1 MEENKCEYDFLNLYK
16 DKAFL
21 KNIVREEI
29 IQFSDKILKINKYG
43 FKQERNILLT
53 DKAIYNLKKLSLK
66 RRIDFKT
73 IEGITVSKISD
84 EFVIHC
90 KDINYDYQF
99 LSPRKK
105 TIIEII
111 AKYYKIIHDDEL
123 QLFELNTKSLNT
135 YVTTK
140 KEKLRRKNSSRKPN
154 QNSVDVEQYLFGN
167 NSKTDVRVTSS
178 AIEHSIIQKKKTFN
192 NTQVDINDFEKIKT
206 IGRGSVA
213 KVLLVKYSSN
223 NGLYAMKSMRKDQ
236 IISDGILDNIL
247 VERNILLLNQSQFLL
262 KLSFF
267 IQTSERIYF
276 ITPFLQG
283 GDLFH
288 KLKSDIFF
296 SEDLVKF
303 YAAQIAIA
311 IQDLHDLGFA
321 YRDLKPENVLIDKD
335 GYIKL
340 CDFGASVKIKGTEKE
355 NTFAGSP
362 EYVPPEMIC
371 REGHTFMCDWWS
383 FGILLYEL
391 LYGNTPFFNQ
401 DINRMYDLIKSGAI
415 AFPKFINIDG
425 KEKKYKVSDDAKDII
440 SKLLEKDPGI
450 RLGRKGLKEIKKH
463 PFFSS
468 IKFDSIQKKKI
479 KAPFIPKIDENN
491 EFEYF
496 DEEYL
501 NMDIKES
508 PVEKW
513 LSEYENWFDRFDFIG
528 VQERK
533 DTVTASDVFDDDDD
547 YNSD

>member
-223 NGLYAMKSMRKDQ
+223 NGLFAMKSMRKDQ

-401 DINRMYDLIKSGAI
+401 DVNRMYDLIKSGAI
-415 AFPKFINIDG
+415 AFPKFINMDG

>member
-401 DINRMYDLIKSGAI
+401 DVNRMYDLIKSGAI
-415 AFPKFINIDG
+415 AFPKFINMDG

>member
-401 DINRMYDLIKSGAI
+401 DVNRMYDLIKSGAI
-415 AFPKFINIDG
+415 AFPKFINMDG

-528 VQERK
+528 VPERK
-533 DTVTASDVFDDDDD
+533 NKIDEDIFEDENE